1 MSHLFDTEPGA
12 DFRLMAATSRQIF
25 VAHVEEGF
33 SEEQAMQLTM
43 TILGEGIRANRP
55 GPAPD

>member
-1 MSHLFDTEPGA
+1 MSKLFDTEPGA
-12 DFRLMAATSRQIF
+12 DFRMVAATSRQIF

-43 TILGEGIRANRP
+43 TILGEGLRANQPGP
-55 GPAPD
+55 GPA